1 MSLNFDPRPFD
12 VIGGLTHWS
21 VVMFATLVVVMV
33 TALFTSVL
41 ALGLAG
47 PWQVLLHIGGGVQD
61 LLGTSPRR
69 CLALMQ
75 LTFREALRRKTLWVF
90 AVFAVL
96 FLFAGWFLS
105 DVTADAELQVKN
117 YVSFV
122 LRTITWLILPVALLL
137 ACWGL
142 PEDIKARSLHTVVT
156 KPVRR
161 HEIVLGRMLGYS
173 AISLLVLA
181 GMAVIGY
188 VWINR
193 QMPAAMRSQ
202 LTARVPVYGEIS
214 FRDNEGNDKDEMGKV
229 LEAGVNTG
237 DESMFRSFIEGATK
251 ARAVWDFSNIDPV
264 RLDGEGRLVLESSF
278 QSFRTYKG
286 KIDQQLLCR
295 LTLVKHDDK
304 KKADEKRV
312 QLRPFEVH
320 EFRRNVHDVLAENP
334 SLVDEAGK
342 TVSLADLI
350 DGGKLRVEAECL
362 SGAQFLGMARPDLF
376 IRMPDRPFA
385 VSYFKS
391 VANIGLMAIMVV
403 VLGVMSG
410 CFLKG
415 PVATILAAFIVI
427 VGIWAHGFLV
437 SLVTGR
443 MQYNQNLAMEGRGAL
458 DAMLRMHSHQHA
470 SITLEDAWSVRII
483 NALDSVEL
491 NGLWA
496 IQHIFPDFSLFNT
509 TEYTANAFD
518 VPWAAAMVPSLLTA
532 FGYCLPWT
540 IVGYFSLRLR
550 ELEAK

>member
-12 VIGGLTHWS
+12 VIGGLTHWT
-21 VVMFATLVVVMV
+21 VVMLATLAVVLV

-47 PWQVLLHIGGGVQD
+47 PWQVIEHIGGGLKD
-61 LLGTSPRR
+61 LFGTSPRR

-105 DVTADAELQVKN
+105 NVTADAELQVKN

-122 LRTITWLILPVALLL
+122 LRTMTWLILPVALLL
-137 ACWGL
+137 SCWGL

-161 HEIVLGRMLGYS
+161 HEIVLGRILGYS
-173 AISLLVLA
+173 AIALLVLA
-181 GMAVIGY
+181 VMAVVGY
-188 VWINR
+188 VWISR
-193 QMPAAMRSQ
+193 QMPASMRAQ

-214 FRDNEGNDKDEMGKV
+214 FRDNEGNDKDARGNAI
-229 LEAGVNTG
+229 EAGVNVG
-237 DESMFRSFIEGATK
+237 DESMFRSYIEGATK
-251 ARAVWDFSNIDPV
+251 ARAIWDFSNIDLS

-295 LTLVKHDDK
+295 LTLINVAK
-304 KKADEKRV
+304 KLRV

-320 EFRRNVHDVLAENP
+320 EFRRNVHDVLAENK
-334 SLVDEAGK
+334 SLADEAGNPV
-342 TVSLADLI
+342 TIAELI
-350 DGGKLRVEAECL
+350 QGGNLRVEAECL
-362 SGAQFLGMARPDLF
+362 SAAQFLGMARPDLF

-391 VANIGLMAIMVV
+391 VANIGLMTIMVV

-415 PVATILAAFIVI
+415 PVATILAAFILV
-427 VGIWAHGFLV
+427 VGVWAHGFLV

-443 MQYNQNLAMEGRGAL
+443 MQYNATVPMEGRGAL
-458 DAMLRMHSHQHA
+458 DAMYRMHSHQHP
-470 SITLEDAWSVRII
+470 SIKLEDAWWVRVI
-483 NALDSVEL
+483 NAIDSIEL

-496 IQHIFPDFSLFNT
+496 IQHMFPDFSLFNT

-532 FGYCLPWT
+532 IGYCLPW
-540 IVGYFSLRLR
+540 ILVGYFSLRLR